1 MAISEKNLIPKLIEL
16 TATITDY
23 CVTNEHEGDTT
34 VENENG
40 DIVYTHAAQE
50 IFNKRYGE
58 ISNMIEEIF
67 NDGS

>member
-1 MAISEKNLIPKLIEL
+1 MAISGKNLIPKLIEL

-23 CVTNEHEGDTT
+23 CVTNEHEGETT

-40 DIVYTHAAQE
+40 DIVYTHVAQE

-58 ISNMIEEIF
+58 ILHMIEETF
-67 NDGS
+67 K